1 MTAPV
6 VKGWCP
12 GALRPMASGDGV
24 LVRVRPPAGRL
35 TQAQA
40 AGIARLAG
48 RYGNGLIDLSTRANI
63 QLRGVR
69 DHTYDPL
76 MVELSELGLIDPT
89 PEAEAK
95 RNIVTTPYW
104 LEGDGTLELAHNLA
118 RALQCWEGTMPSKFG
133 FAIDTG
139 PAPVLRNISA
149 DIRTERTSNGEL
161 LCRADGA
168 SHGALVTP
176 ETMASTAL
184 DLARW
189 FLAGGKQGRMAA
201 RLSEGAVPPSVFS
214 MQSAVAADA
223 LPPPRPGRTVAG
235 MMVGFAFGQMQAH
248 TLAVLAGIG
257 PLRVTPWRMLLVEG
271 LADIPAIEHVLT
283 QQEDP
288 LLRVVACPGAPACVQ
303 GLQPTRALAR
313 HLAPQ
318 VPVNAVLH
326 VSGCAKSCAHP
337 GATPLTLMAQA
348 SGFDLIHNGSAKA
361 ENNRHVT
368 AEHLMATPEILLEGL
383 DASLL

>member
-1 MTAPV
+1 M
-6 VKGWCP
+6 
-12 GALRPMASGDGV
+12 
-24 LVRVRPPAGRL
+24 
-35 TQAQA
+35 
-40 AGIARLAG
+40 
-48 RYGNGLIDLSTRANI
+48 
-63 QLRGVR
+63 
-69 DHTYDPL
+69 
-76 MVELSELGLIDPT
+76 
-89 PEAEAK
+89 
-95 RNIVTTPYW
+95 
-104 LEGDGTLELAHNLA
+104 
-118 RALQCWEGTMPSKFG
+118 
-133 FAIDTG
+133 
-139 PAPVLRNISA
+139 SA
-149 DIRTERTSNGEL
+149 DIRIERTSDGGL
-161 LCRADGA
+161 LGRADGA
-168 SHGALVTP
+168 SHGAQVTP

-189 FLAGGKQGRMAA
+189 FLAGGKRGRMAA

-283 QQEDP
+283 QPEDP

-326 VSGCAKSCAHP
+326 VSGCAKRCAHP
-337 GATPLTLMAQA
+337 EATPLTLVAQA
-348 SGFDLIHNGSAKA
+348 SGFDLIPNGPATA
-361 ENNRHVT
+361 ANNRHVT
-368 AEHLMATPEILLEGL
+368 AEHTTATPEIPLEGL
-383 DASLL
+383 DNSLLSY